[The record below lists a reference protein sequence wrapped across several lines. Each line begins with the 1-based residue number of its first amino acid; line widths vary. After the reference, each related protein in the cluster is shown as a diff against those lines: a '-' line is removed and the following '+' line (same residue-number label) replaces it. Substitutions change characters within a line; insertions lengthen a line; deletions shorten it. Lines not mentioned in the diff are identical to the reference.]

1 MRIPRGT
8 VNKMVEYKITL
19 ALKDNPDQIWDEVV
33 EREYVGAYLVGAL
46 RQGFAFVVSV
56 EKVIEQ

>member
-1 MRIPRGT
+1 MG
-8 VNKMVEYKITL
+8 VNKMTEYRLTL

-33 EREYVGAYLVGAL
+33 ERDYVGAYLVGAL

-56 EKVIEQ
+56 EKVIE